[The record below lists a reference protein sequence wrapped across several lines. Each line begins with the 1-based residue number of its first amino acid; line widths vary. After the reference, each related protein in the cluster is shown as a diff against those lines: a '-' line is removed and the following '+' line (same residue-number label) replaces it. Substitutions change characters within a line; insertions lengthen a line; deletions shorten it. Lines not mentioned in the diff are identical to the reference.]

1 MIMFITAEISL
12 YPLCKDYGKYINEF
26 LQRLGRYEDVE
37 IKTSIMSTTLSG
49 SYENIMDILT
59 KEIKP
64 VFEKHD
70 AVFTLKIA
78 NACGI

>member
-1 MIMFITAEISL
+1 MFITAELSL
-12 YPLCKDYGKYINEF
+12 YPLCEGYGKRINEF
-26 LQRLGRYEDVE
+26 LHRLNRYNNIE
-37 IKTSIMSTTLSG
+37 IQTTIMSTTISG
-49 SYENIMDILT
+49 SYEDIMSVLT

-70 AVFTLKIA
+70 AVFTIKIA

>member
-1 MIMFITAEISL
+1 MFITAEISL
-12 YPLCKDYGKYINEF
+12 YPLCKGYGKYINEF
-26 LQRLGRYEDVE
+26 LHRLKRYENIE
-37 IKTSIMSTTLSG
+37 IQTTIMSTTLSG
-49 SYENIMDILT
+49 TYENIMDVLT

-70 AVFTLKIA
+70 AIFTIKIA